1 MKTVLKRR
9 HKRLIFYSI
18 MLIVPVLNFL
28 VFYVYQNFSTV
39 MMAFEKYSAVEGGIG
54 YHAAFAGLDNF
65 VAIFR
70 MLNNGK
76 WYMVTNSLVV
86 FVVKT
91 GIGLALAVIFSYY
104 IYKKSRFSEFFRVLL
119 FLPSVI
125 SSVILVV
132 IYRYCI
138 GDIYQE
144 LSGAEFGLLTTHGWG
159 CVLFFNVWASFGTN
173 VLMFSG
179 AMSGINDSVVEASK
193 IDGASVVQEFI
204 HVTIPM
210 IFPTLTTFVII
221 GIAAIFVD
229 QAHLYTFFVEDAQG
243 METVGY
249 FLYVQA
255 LRSDVVAKG
264 IETKKL
270 VYLSYP
276 EISAFGLLITAVI
289 VPLTFVLRKLFNRF
303 GPSEE

>member
-9 HKRLIFYSI
+9 QKRLIFYSL
-18 MLIVPVLNFL
+18 MLVVPVLNFL

-39 MMAFEKYSAVEGGIG
+39 MMAFETYSAVEGGVG
-54 YHAAFAGLDNF
+54 YSASFAGLQNF
-65 VAIFR
+65 AAIFR

-76 WYMVTNSLVV
+76 WYMVTNSLVM
-86 FVVKT
+86 FVLKT
-91 GIGLALAVIFSYY
+91 GLGLTLAVIFSYY
-104 IYKKSRFSEFFRVLL
+104 IYKKARFSEFFRVIL

-132 IYRYCI
+132 IYRYVI
-138 GDIYQE
+138 GDIYRE
-144 LSGAEFGLLTTHGWG
+144 LSGADFGLLTSHGWG
-159 CVLFFNVWASFGTN
+159 CVLFFNVWVSFGTN

-179 AMSGINDSVVEASK
+179 AMSGINESVVEASK
-193 IDGASVVQEFI
+193 IDGASTVQEFV

-210 IFPTLTTFVII
+210 IFPTLTTFIVI

-276 EISAFGLLITAVI
+276 EISAFGLIITAVI
-289 VPLTFVLRKLFNRF
+289 VPLTFVLRRLFNRF